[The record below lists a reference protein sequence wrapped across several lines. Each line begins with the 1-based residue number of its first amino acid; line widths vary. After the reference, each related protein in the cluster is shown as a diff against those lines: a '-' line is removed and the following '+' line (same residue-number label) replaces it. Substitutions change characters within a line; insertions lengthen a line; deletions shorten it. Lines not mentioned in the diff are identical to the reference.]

1 MTLESV
7 AIFSP
12 SPLVTVTIEETP
24 PAAPEIHFH
33 AGGQGVWVA
42 RMVRALECDAVLCA
56 PIGGESGLVL
66 RALVEF
72 EGITLRHVATEGENG
87 GYVHDRR
94 GGERR
99 EVVRTSSHVL
109 SRHELDELYG
119 TALAAAVE
127 AGVVVLTGPAQE
139 EVAPA
144 ATFGRF
150 ASDAH
155 AAGASVVAD
164 LSAGALKSLTGGVAV
179 LKVAHDEIVAAGL
192 APSEDERD
200 LCRAM
205 RLLSD
210 VAETVVV
217 SRGAKPAL
225 VLARDEFWDVEA
237 PQLSTLDHRGAGDSM
252 TAAFAVGLRRGL
264 TFEAMLQLAAGA
276 GALNVT
282 RRGLGTGRRSNIEA
296 LAKTVKVARRPG

>member
-1 MTLESV
+1 MTPESI

-24 PAAPEIHFH
+24 PAAAEIHFH

-42 RMVRALECDAVLCA
+42 RMVNALECTAVLCV
-56 PIGGESGLVL
+56 PVGGEGGVVL
-66 RALVEF
+66 RALLEN
-72 EGITLRHVATEGENG
+72 EGFVLRTVATEGENG

-94 GGERR
+94 GGERH
-99 EVVRTSSHVL
+99 EIVRTASHVL

-139 EVAPA
+139 AVAPA

-150 ASDAH
+150 AADAR
-155 AAGASVVAD
+155 AAGARVVAD
-164 LSAGALKSLTGGVAV
+164 LSRGALKSLTGGVAV
-179 LKVAHDEIVAAGL
+179 LKVAHDEIVGAGL
-192 APSEDERD
+192 SVSEDEHE
-200 LCRAM
+200 LMRAM

-217 SRGAKPAL
+217 SRGAQPAL
-225 VLARDEFWDVEA
+225 VLSNGEFWHVEA
-237 PQLSTLDHRGAGDSM
+237 PKLSTLDHRGAGDSM
-252 TAAFAVGLRRGL
+252 TAAFAVALRRGL

-282 RRGLGTGRRSNIEA
+282 RRGLGTGRRANIEA
-296 LAKTVKVARRPG
+296 LASTVKVARRPA